1 MTTVLFCC
9 TGNAVR
15 SPIAEGFARQAF
27 RPDVNVISR
36 GWIPTL
42 SVDEFAV
49 GIAQREGVDISG
61 HRPRVATDQE
71 LASADIIVDLTEM
84 CFFKNSATKGVYI
97 SLPVPDPSKVEG
109 EISEIGKAWVNAGEI
124 IKAAIEELKVRFPRL
139 VKTT

>member
-15 SPIAEGFARQAF
+15 SPIAEGLARQAF
-27 RPDVNVISR
+27 RPDVDVISR
-36 GWIPTL
+36 GWIHTS

-49 GIAQREGVDISG
+49 EIARLEGVDIRG
-61 HRPRVATDQE
+61 HRPRVATNQE

-84 CFFKNSATKGVYI
+84 RFFKDSATKGVYI

-109 EISEIGKAWVNAGEI
+109 EISEIRKAWVNAGKI
-124 IKAAIEELKVRFPRL
+124 IKAAIEELKVLFPGL